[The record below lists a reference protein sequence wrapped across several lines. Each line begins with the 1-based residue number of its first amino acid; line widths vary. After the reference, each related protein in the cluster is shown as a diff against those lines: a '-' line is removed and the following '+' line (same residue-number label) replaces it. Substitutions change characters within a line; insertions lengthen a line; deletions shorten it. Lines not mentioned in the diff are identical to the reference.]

1 VFLNFFYAAFGID
14 YCYLFVVEEPGA
26 DCPKVRLTFQK
37 VPVKLMGIEWLAHFP
52 LLLTIVIPELSR
64 SDPVIPSHKHDHFF
78 APLDLILH
86 VFDGHMWQ
94 RIVFIILLDFLNLAV
109 SVLTGVNYSD
119 NVFRSPAHQAPLKV
133 VDFFDGQVAGLYSA
147 LA

>member
-1 VFLNFFYAAFGID
+1 
-14 YCYLFVVEEPGA
+14 
-26 DCPKVRLTFQK
+26 
-37 VPVKLMGIEWLAHFP
+37 MGIEWLAHFP

-94 RIVFIILLDFLNLAV
+94 RIVFIILLDFLHLAV
-109 SVLTGVNYSD
+109 FVLTGVNYSD
-119 NVFRSPAHQAPLKV
+119 NVFRSPADQAPLKV